1 MAPARDLMLRD
12 SILLD
17 SILMVIVAA
26 FVPLSRET
34 GKLVRGMFAVARH
47 ARLGQLR
54 KVEIHELQFFSVSH
68 VGEHT
73 GIVVKRFILLEKRRR

>member
-1 MAPARDLMLRD
+1 MALVRDSMSRD
-12 SILLD
+12 SIL
-17 SILMVIVAA
+17 MIVAT
-26 FVPLSRET
+26 FVPLCGET

-54 KVEIHELQFFSVSH
+54 KVENNELQFSSVSH

-73 GIVVKRFILLEKRRR
+73 GIVVKRFILLEKGRR